1 MSNPFLILLSS
12 RPVLVYSL
20 HETVSFAVFFHMIAA
35 LCIVILSDHIWI
47 NPSVKHF
54 CGHYRFSILTLRK
67 NTATVFVGAFFSEVH
82 KEPVHPAGCK
92 PCPSST
98 HCQKRFPVHYILHKP
113 PDPPP
118 LFFPAKSLQIIQCR
132 NKIFFP

>member
-1 MSNPFLILLSS
+1 MIYVKPLSDSSFIVNP
-12 RPVLVYSL
+12 L
-20 HETVSFAVFFHMIAA
+20 HQTVFSAVCFHMIAT
-35 LCIVILSDHIWI
+35 LCIVIPSNHVRI

-54 CGHYRFSILTLRK
+54 CGHYRFSILSLRK
-67 NTATVFVGAFFSEVH
+67 NAATVFVGAFFSEVH
-82 KEPVHPAGCK
+82 KEPAHPAGCK